1 MPDNTR
7 RARDEAFW
15 QTFADRYDRHPAP
28 VNLENGYFGR
38 MSRTVVEDYQRHIE
52 QINNSNSIYVRQRF
66 EQHDSLDIRA
76 QLAELI
82 GVRAQSIAF
91 TQNATAGLQSLI
103 RNYNR
108 LEPGDQVLI
117 CDLEY
122 DTVKGAM
129 RWLARHRGVEVIEIE
144 HTHPAS
150 FDSLLATYREAFIR
164 YPKLKLMALT
174 HVTHR
179 TGLVMPVQAIAALA
193 REHGVDI
200 ILDGAHALGQMEFD
214 LEALGIA
221 FAGYNLHKWIG
232 SPLTLGFLYIAPQRL
247 ADIDP
252 DMGEMHF
259 PLTETFVALR
269 ADIRNWRWAGVPFY
283 LRTGKRMPQKLSQ
296 IVIHFKEPSHYIF
309 APEQRLQISNKL
321 IIRLQPDEG
330 ISLRVMTKDQGLDKG
345 MQLRSGPLQLNFS
358 DTWRSARIPD
368 AYERL
373 LLEVMNGNQNL
384 FVRKDEIE
392 AAWKWC
398 DQLIAGWKKSG
409 DAPKPYAA
417 GSWGPMSSIA
427 LITRDG
433 RSWYGDI

>member
-15 QTFADRYDRHPAP
+15 QTFADRYDRHPGP

-259 PLTETFVALR
+259 PLN
-269 ADIRNWRWAGVPFY
+269 DIRSRTPYSTPNIPALMTLPLVFEEHRALGGAAAKGARVNY
-283 LRTGKRMPQKLSQ
+283 LRNLWVSAVRNLPGIEVTTPDD
-296 IVIHFKEPSHYIF
+296 P
-309 APEQRLQISNKL
+309 RLYC
-321 IIRLQPDEG
+321 G
-330 ISLRVMTKDQGLDKG
+330 ITSMRFTRHADQQA
-345 MQLRSGPLQLNFS
+345 MV
-358 DTWRSARIPD
+358 
-368 AYERL
+368 ERL
-373 LLEVMNGNQNL
+373 LNDYNL
-384 FVRKDEIE
+384 FTVVRNGAACGPCIRITPSLTTTAAEI
-392 AAWKWC
+392 
-398 DQLIAGWKKSG
+398 QSLVL
-409 DAPKPYAA
+409 
-417 GSWGPMSSIA
+417 A
-427 LITRDG
+427 LNELR
-433 RSWYGDI
+433 

>member
-15 QTFADRYDRHPAP
+15 QTFADRYDRHPGP

-38 MSRTVVEDYQRHIE
+38 MSRTVVEEYQRNIE
-52 QINNSNSIYVRQRF
+52 LINNSNSIYVRQRF

-82 GVRAQSIAF
+82 GVRAQSVTF
-91 TQNATAGLQSLI
+91 THNATAGLQSLI

-108 LEPGDQVLI
+108 LQPGDQVLI

-129 RWLARHRGVEVIEIE
+129 RWLAKYRGVEVIEIE
-144 HTHPAS
+144 HAHPAT

-164 YPKLKLMALT
+164 HPKLKLMALT

-193 REHGVDI
+193 KEHGVDI
-200 ILDGAHALGQMEFD
+200 ILDGAHALGQIEFD

-259 PLTETFVALR
+259 STG
-269 ADIRNWRWAGVPFY
+269 DIRSRTPYSTPNIPALMTLPLVFEEHRSLGGAAAKGARVNY
-283 LRTGKRMPQKLSQ
+283 LRNLWVSAVRNLP
-296 IVIHFKEPSHYIF
+296 
-309 APEQRLQISNKL
+309 
-321 IIRLQPDEG
+321 G
-330 ISLRVMTKDQGLDKG
+330 IEVMTPDDPRLYCGITSMRFTRHADQQA
-345 MQLRSGPLQLNFS
+345 MV
-358 DTWRSARIPD
+358 
-368 AYERL
+368 ERL
-373 LLEVMNGNQNL
+373 LNDYNL
-384 FVRKDEIE
+384 FTVVRNGAACGPCIRVTPSLTTTAAEI
-392 AAWKWC
+392 
-398 DQLIAGWKKSG
+398 QSLIL
-409 DAPKPYAA
+409 
-417 GSWGPMSSIA
+417 A
-427 LITRDG
+427 LNELR
-433 RSWYGDI
+433 